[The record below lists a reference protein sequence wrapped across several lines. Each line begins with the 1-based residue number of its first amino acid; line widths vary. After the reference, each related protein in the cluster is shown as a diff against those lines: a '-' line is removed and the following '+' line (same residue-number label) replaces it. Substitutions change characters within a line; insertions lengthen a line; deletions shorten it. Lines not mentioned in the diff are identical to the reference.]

1 MSWIGEPKSEKAAG
15 LSMDSLPS
23 SACLLP
29 LLIHTEANRTVL
41 VGCTPG
47 KSEYQC
53 LKSNGIRDAC
63 STADII
69 DCHSLPV
76 LKTNTQTFEDCEMSK
91 LTSFAPSVWG
101 FSFPLSPTKI
111 STASGGFLSKLQ
123 MQHIFI
129 TTMVGKKTVADNTNT
144 HIRIQSMEKRG
155 DFNLKVRIWISWP
168 CLILYQ
174 HIFLLP
180 RPY

>member
-1 MSWIGEPKSEKAAG
+1 
-15 LSMDSLPS
+15 MDSLPS

-91 LTSFAPSVWG
+91 LTPFAPSVWG
-101 FSFPLSPTKI
+101 FSFPIGPTKI
-111 STASGGFLSKLQ
+111 TTASGGCCHSYKCNIFSSQLWLARKLLQ
-123 MQHIFI
+123 IIQIHIFESRAWRNVE
-129 TTMVGKKTVADNTNT
+129 TST
-144 HIRIQSMEKRG
+144 
-155 DFNLKVRIWISWP
+155 LK
-168 CLILYQ
+168 
-174 HIFLLP
+174 
-180 RPY
+180 